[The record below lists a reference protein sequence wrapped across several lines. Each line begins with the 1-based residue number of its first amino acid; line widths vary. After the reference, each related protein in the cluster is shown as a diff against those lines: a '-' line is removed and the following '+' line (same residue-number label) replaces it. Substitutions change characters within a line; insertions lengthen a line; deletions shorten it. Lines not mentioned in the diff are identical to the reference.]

1 MDLLQQYREEINGK
15 VVYFKEHLSE
25 EDNEMEWSDS
35 ESATGKTYVGQNNC
49 EDVARKEFDTTGLV
63 ADKNCDMEWSDIE
76 PETGKTYVGQN
87 NCEDVAGKCLM

>member
-1 MDLLQQYREEINGK
+1 
-15 VVYFKEHLSE
+15 
-25 EDNEMEWSDS
+25 MEWSDI
-35 ESATGKTYVGQNNC
+35 EPETGKTYVGQNNC
-49 EDVARKEFDTTGLV
+49 ENVAGKEFDTTGLV